1 MKKIV
6 VTGATSMVGVALI
19 KECIQNNVEVLAIVR
34 KQSNRLDRLP
44 DSKLIKICQCDI
56 KDLNN
61 VSDDNK
67 NFDVFYH
74 FAWDYT
80 SKNNRNNS
88 ALQERNIKYTLDAV
102 ELAKRLGCR
111 KFIGAGSQ
119 AEYGK
124 VADVITPDTP
134 VFPLTAYGT
143 AKYAAGKLSQ
153 ILCSQYEMV
162 HIWGRIFSVYGRNDN
177 DETMLN
183 YAIDQF
189 SKGELAKFSSA
200 TQMWDYLHES
210 DVGKIFYLLGKCI
223 EKSKTYCIANGAYR
237 PLKEY
242 INELQK
248 AFGGKAICEFADDP
262 KVGSPIE
269 LRVDVSDL
277 VEDIGYRSQVS
288 FEEGITDL
296 IEYRT
301 KVWGGG
307 GVIPG
312 SNKILCADLRVFSQK
327 DMIFERE
334 KIA

>member
-80 SKNNRNNS
+80 SKINRNNS

-223 EKSKTYCIANGAYR
+223 EKSKTYCVANGTCR
-237 PLKEY
+237 QLREY
-242 INELQK
+242 IIEVQK
-248 AFGGKAICEFADDP
+248 LFDANAICEFAETTEDS
-262 KVGSPIE
+262 GLIS
-269 LRVDVSDL
+269 LQVDVSEL
-277 VEDIGYRSQVS
+277 VADIGYQPQVT
-288 FEEGITDL
+288 FEEGIKDM
-296 IEYRT
+296 IKHRT
-301 KVWGGG
+301 IVWGGA
-307 GVIPG
+307 
-312 SNKILCADLRVFSQK
+312 KQ
-327 DMIFERE
+327 
-334 KIA
+334 